1 MHRPVTTRSIRPAH
15 LLIALCLAGCST
27 TIVDLPYVP
36 ASSIAASQNPIVDMG
51 SVTDRR
57 KNETR
62 SLGAIRNGY
71 GGALKSLE
79 TAVPVADVIKAAFEN
94 GLKARGLAAPPGK
107 GKYRLDVTVL
117 KFDCSQYVRREAH
130 AQFETNLIAVS
141 TEKIEYTHVVVDKQ
155 VQGSLITF
163 DTAIF
168 ASVED
173 LRKVANELLQ
183 RAVDEALDDP
193 GLRAHLLAH

>member
-1 MHRPVTTRSIRPAH
+1 
-15 LLIALCLAGCST
+15 
-27 TIVDLPYVP
+27 
-36 ASSIAASQNPIVDMG
+36 MG
-51 SVTDRR
+51 AVTDRR
-57 KNETR
+57 ENEPR

-79 TAVPVADVIKAAFEN
+79 TAVPVADVIKTAFEN

-107 GKYRLDVTVL
+107 GKYRLDVNVL

-130 AQFETNLIAVS
+130 AQFETILVAIS
-141 TEKIEYTHVVVDKQ
+141 TEKVDYTHVVVDKQ
-155 VQGSLITF
+155 VQGSLIAF

-173 LRKVANELLQ
+173 LRKVANDLLQ
-183 RAVDEALDDP
+183 QAVDEALDDP